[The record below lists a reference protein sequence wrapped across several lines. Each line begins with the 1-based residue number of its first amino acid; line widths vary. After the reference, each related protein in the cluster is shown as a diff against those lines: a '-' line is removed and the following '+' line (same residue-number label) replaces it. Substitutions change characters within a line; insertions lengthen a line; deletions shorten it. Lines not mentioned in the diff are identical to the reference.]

1 MKCDQKYF
9 KKQISRQKPTNFSLK
24 ELSTDWHNGKTNV
37 KQKINPQKYL
47 RQTKK
52 KKAEK
57 IILARTR
64 SLSSFLVYVQA
75 T

>member
-37 KQKINPQKYL
+37 KQKNQS
-47 RQTKK
+47 TKIFTANEEK
-52 KKAEK
+52 KGGKNHFGAHA
-57 IILARTR
+57 LA
-64 SLSSFLVYVQA
+64 
-75 T
+75 